1 LFHESRFRYKADSGQ
16 RSINP
21 KKSERSVKQK
31 QTNTARRFDQ
41 SDRPV
46 ANRLRIAW
54 SAAACLAVVLSA
66 AGTAK
71 SQKPEPG
78 GFDLSPGEP
87 LTVDFSGAGS
97 PGIDSVVPPGGVTPA
112 SATVALDDAAAI
124 GNAGETAGP
133 AATADVVRG
142 LMHVESRR
150 GATQPGQLPSP
161 PAKPAAKGAPVLI
174 QAGDMIGFSRELGDG
189 VQAITIIN
197 ASQRW
202 MAVYHIDTSGQ
213 IRLTSSRPL
222 DADFTIQFNATSPLP
237 EEIRRLQGR

>member
-1 LFHESRFRYKADSGQ
+1 M
-16 RSINP
+16 
-21 KKSERSVKQK
+21 KKK
-31 QTNTARRFDQ
+31 QTNTARRLDRA
-41 SDRPV
+41 DRPV
-46 ANRLRIAW
+46 ANRLGIAW

-78 GFDLSPGEP
+78 GFDPSPGEP
-87 LTVDFSGAGS
+87 LTLDFFGAGFSGADGADGVVA
-97 PGIDSVVPPGGVTPA
+97 PGPVTPA
-112 SATVALDDAAAI
+112 SATAALDDAAAT

-142 LMHVESRR
+142 LMNVESRR

-161 PAKPAAKGAPVLI
+161 PAKSAAKGAPVLI

-222 DADFTIQFNATSPLP
+222 DADFTIQFNAASPLP

>member
-1 LFHESRFRYKADSGQ
+1 MKT
-16 RSINP
+16 
-21 KKSERSVKQK
+21 K
-31 QTNTARRFDQ
+31 QTNTVMRFDRV
-41 SDRPV
+41 DRPV
-46 ANRLRIAW
+46 ASRLGIAW
-54 SAAACLAVVLSA
+54 SAAACLAVVLAA

-87 LTVDFSGAGS
+87 LTVDFSSIGFSGADGV
-97 PGIDSVVPPGGVTPA
+97 GADGVDGVVPPGPVTPA
-112 SATVALDDAAAI
+112 SATAALDDAAAI

-142 LMHVESRR
+142 LMNVESRR

-161 PAKPAAKGAPVLI
+161 PAKPATKGAPVLI

-202 MAVYHIDTSGQ
+202 MAVYHIDISGQ

>member
-1 LFHESRFRYKADSGQ
+1 
-16 RSINP
+16 
-21 KKSERSVKQK
+21 VKTK
-31 QTNTARRFDQ
+31 QTNTVTRFDRAN
-41 SDRPV
+41 RPV
-46 ANRLRIAW
+46 ANRVGIAW

-71 SQKPEPG
+71 SQRPDPG
-78 GFDLSPGEP
+78 GFDPSPGEP
-87 LTVDFSGAGS
+87 LTLDFFGAGFSGIDGDGTDGDVGVS
-97 PGIDSVVPPGGVTPA
+97 PGPVTPA
-112 SATVALDDAAAI
+112 SATAPLDGAAAD
-124 GNAGETAGP
+124 GNAGEATGP
-133 AATADVVRG
+133 VATADVVRG
-142 LMHVESRR
+142 LMKVESRR
-150 GATQPGQLPSP
+150 AATQPSQLPSP
-161 PAKPAAKGAPVLI
+161 PAKTPTKGAPVLI

-222 DADFTIQFNATSPLP
+222 DADFTIQFNAASPLP